1 MNLIETIQNKLRE
14 RGIAAYII
22 PTSDYH
28 QSEYICDYFKVRS
41 YLSGFTGS
49 AGTLLITQND
59 ARLWTDGRYFLQA
72 EQQLEDSG
80 ITLMKMGVPKVRTI
94 YDYLSDI
101 LTNGNKLLFDGKM
114 VSVKFIETLEKRI
127 NNNIIYLTNDD
138 IVNSVWPNRP
148 QLPKDKIYILDEFF
162 AGSSYKTKLKQVL
175 DKMEEKKI
183 DTLVL
188 TALEDEAWLYNLRGN
203 DVLYTPVFLAYT
215 IINKNE
221 TILYVD
227 KEKINQEVHEYLK
240 DNDIKVKDYFAIY
253 KDLEKIKNKKIL
265 IDPNKT
271 NYEIYRLIAANNEIK
286 FSTNPTTLLK
296 CIKNETEINNTILAH
311 IKDGVAVTEFM
322 YYLKH
327 LDFKDGITELKA
339 SHYLTS
345 LRKKQKGFIE
355 PSFDTICAYGANAAM
370 LHYIPTTETDTV
382 IEADNLL
389 LVDSGGQYLE
399 GTTDITRTFAIGN
412 ITEEQKELFTTVL
425 KSVINLS
432 RVVFLEG
439 CKGVNLDILA
449 RGPIWE
455 KLLDYRC
462 GTGHGVGHV
471 LSVHEGP
478 NGFRWQ
484 IVPERED
491 SAVLREGMITTNEP
505 GVYLD
510 NKFGIRT
517 ENEMLCVDAGTTEYG
532 HFLKFDTITF
542 VPIDLDAINVDL
554 LRKDEKDWLN
564 NYHQKV
570 FETLKEYF
578 SGDMLAWLTFA
589 TRKI

>member
-1 MNLIETIQNKLRE
+1 MNLVETIQNKLRE
-14 RGIAAYII
+14 NKIAAYVI

-28 QSEYICDYFKVRS
+28 QSEYISDYFKIRA
-41 YLSGFTGS
+41 YISGFTGS
-49 AGTLLITQND
+49 AGTLVITQNE

-72 EQQLEDSG
+72 EHQLEGSG
-80 ITLMKMGVPKVRTI
+80 ISLMKMGQPKVRTV
-94 YDYLSDI
+94 YEYLSGV
-101 LTNGNKLLFDGKM
+101 LTENAKLLFDGKL
-114 VSVKFIETLEKRI
+114 VSVKFIQELEKK
-127 NNNIIYLTNDD
+127 LTNAVSYETVDN
-138 IVNSVWPNRP
+138 IVSLIWPNRP
-148 QLPKDKIYILDEFF
+148 QLPKDKIYHLDEFF
-162 AGSSYKTKLKQVL
+162 TGKTFAEKREEVLEQV
-175 DKMEEKKI
+175 KAQGC
-183 DTLVL
+183 DTLIL

-215 IINKNE
+215 LINDKE
-221 TILYVD
+221 TILYID
-227 KEKINQEVHEYLK
+227 KEKLNKDVTNYLK
-240 DNDIKVKDYFAIY
+240 ENDIKVKDYEEIY
-253 KDLEKIKNKKIL
+253 KDLPKLSGKKIL
-265 IDPNKT
+265 LDSNKV
-271 NYEIYRLIAANNEIK
+271 NYEIYRLAKNKNGIK
-286 FSTNPTTLLK
+286 FATNPTTLLK
-296 CIKNETEINNTILAH
+296 CIKNEVEINNTRLAH

-327 LDFKDGITELKA
+327 LDSKETVTEMKA

-355 PSFDTICAYGANAAM
+355 PSFNTICAFGSNGAM
-370 LHYIPTTETDTV
+370 LHYSPTVETDTP
-382 IEADNLL
+382 ITKDNLL

-399 GTTDITRTFAIGN
+399 GTTDITRTFAIGS
-412 ITEEQKELFTTVL
+412 ISQEQKELFTTVL
-425 KSVINLS
+425 KSVIALS
-432 RVVFLEG
+432 KAVFLEG
-439 CKGVNLDILA
+439 CKGINLDILA

-491 SAVLREGMITTNEP
+491 SATLREGMITTNEP

-510 NKFGIRT
+510 GKFGIRT
-517 ENEMLCVDAGTTEYG
+517 ENEMLCVDAGTSEYG
-532 HFLKFDTITF
+532 HFLKFETITY
-542 VPIDLDAINVDL
+542 VPIDLDAIDLDL
-554 LRKDEKDWLN
+554 LRKDERDWLN

-578 SGDMLAWLTFA
+578 TGDMLAWLTFA
-589 TRKI
+589 TRRI

>member
-28 QSEYICDYFKVRS
+28 QSEYISDYFKVRS

-80 ITLMKMGVPKVRTI
+80 ITLMKMGDPKVRTI